1 MDGLILWK
9 RNVDKRFEG
18 VDDCMICFSVIHG
31 SNYSL
36 PKLSCKTCKKKFHS
50 ACLYKWFSTSNNA
63 TCPLCRNLFWS
74 KFRCSYKASTSQ
86 RSYSRISTRVKWAV
100 SHLYKLVWSICF
112 DWAVLFQK
120 WNSLQRS
127 GPELCRKNHP
137 FWSEMKRGKLY
148 NCMFRRSNRHM

>member
-1 MDGLILWK
+1 MPGNVVESVVLFKGCNHFLSFQNGSIMDGLILWK

-63 TCPLCRNLFWS
+63 TCPLCRNLF
-74 KFRCSYKASTSQ
+74 
-86 RSYSRISTRVKWAV
+86 
-100 SHLYKLVWSICF
+100 
-112 DWAVLFQK
+112 
-120 WNSLQRS
+120 
-127 GPELCRKNHP
+127 
-137 FWSEMKRGKLY
+137 
-148 NCMFRRSNRHM
+148 